1 MDLYETTPFQWPK
14 DNVLI
19 SQIESALN
27 SSDSSD
33 FIFAVSVQGHGG
45 YADYYIDNF
54 KIRSSSNSSNYN
66 LNNIDYYIN
75 QIHEMDIFIG
85 DLITMI
91 ESLNEPTI
99 VASYGDHIPSLG
111 LSAEKLVSN
120 SLTATPYVI
129 WNNIGLNKDDKNLE
143 AYELSADILTTLN
156 YPSTQLTNL
165 YNSSLDSNT
174 KREYL
179 NLIEYDL
186 LYGKSY
192 TNTAFEEIT
201 PREDFRMGINYVRIN
216 SIEYSDDSI
225 LIKGDNFNN
234 YSKVYI
240 NDSAVDTTCID
251 KNTLIIKNSKL
262 KPDDLIT
269 VKQISATRSKIFSTS
284 NDFIVTN

>member
-27 SSDSSD
+27 SIDGSD

-45 YADYYIDNF
+45 YADYYIDDF

-75 QIHEMDIFIG
+75 QIHEMDIFID

-99 VASYGDHIPSLG
+99 VAFYGDYIPSIG
-111 LSAEKLVSN
+111 LNAENLTSA

-129 WNNIGLNKDDKNLE
+129 WDNIGLTKEDKNLE
-143 AYELSADILTTLN
+143 AYELSADILTKLN
-156 YPSTQLTNL
+156 YPSTPLTNL
-165 YNSSLDSNT
+165 YNSSLDADT

-192 TNTAFEEIT
+192 TTMNLQEIT
-201 PREDFRMGINYVRIN
+201 PRDDFRMGINYVRID
-216 SIEYSDDSI
+216 SIKYLDDGI

-240 NDSAVDTTCID
+240 NDYPVDTTCLD
-251 KNTLIIKNSKL
+251 KNTLSIKNSKL
-262 KPDDLIT
+262 NVDDIIT
-269 VKQISATRSKIFSTS
+269 VKQISATRSKVFSVS
-284 NDFIVTN
+284 NDFIVNN